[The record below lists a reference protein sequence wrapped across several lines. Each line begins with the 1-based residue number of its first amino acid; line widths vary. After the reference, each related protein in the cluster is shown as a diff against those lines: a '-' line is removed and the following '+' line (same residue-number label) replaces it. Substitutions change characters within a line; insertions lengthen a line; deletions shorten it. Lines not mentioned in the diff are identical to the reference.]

1 MKTHRSLLLTRSDVS
16 SLLRFEE
23 YVAAVEEAFAL
34 HAAGKTEKPG
44 LLHVELPDGE
54 FHIKAGGLKLRKQYF
69 ALKVNGGFFHN
80 AERFGMPNIQG
91 VIVLFDGDNGYPLAV
106 MDSREITGKRTGAAT
121 AVAAKY
127 LAKRDSK
134 TATIFGCGVQ
144 GRIQLRALASVLPI
158 QTVYVVG
165 RDQSKLKK
173 FQQEMS
179 KELGLRV
186 EPVEEATAALRN
198 SDVCVTCTPSRRPI
212 LNVQDVAPG
221 TFIAAVGADS
231 PAKQELD
238 SELLR
243 RNKVVVDLLDQC
255 SHVGELHHALNSGM
269 RREDVHAE
277 LGEIILGKKP
287 GRESQDEIIVFDSTG
302 TSLQDVA
309 SAAAVYN
316 KALESRQGKEFDF
329 FQ

>member
-1 MKTHRSLLLTRSDVS
+1 MKTQSLLLTRSDVS
-16 SLLRFEE
+16 SLLKFEE
-23 YVAAVEEAFAL
+23 YVTVVEQAFAL
-34 HAAGKTEKPG
+34 HAAGKTAKPG
-44 LLHVELPDGE
+44 LLHVELPEGE
-54 FHIKAGGLKLRKQYF
+54 FHIKAGELKLRKQYF

-127 LAKRDSK
+127 LAKPDCQ

-144 GRIQLRALASVLPI
+144 ARIQLCALASVLPI
-158 QTVYVVG
+158 KTVYVVG
-165 RDQSKLKK
+165 RDQSKLND
-173 FQQEMS
+173 FQREMS

-186 EPVEEATAALRN
+186 EVVEEAATALKN
-198 SDVCVTCTPSRRPI
+198 SDVCVTCTPSRKPI
-212 LNVQDVAPG
+212 LNEQDIAPG

-231 PAKQELD
+231 PDKQELD

-255 SHVGELHHALNSGM
+255 AHVGELHHALEQGM
-269 RREDVHAE
+269 RREDVHGE

-287 GRESQDEIIVFDSTG
+287 GRVSQEEIIIFDSTG

-309 SAAAVYN
+309 SAAAVYK

>member
-34 HAAGKTEKPG
+34 HAAGKREKPG
-44 LLHVELPDGE
+44 LLHVELPAGE
-54 FHIKAGGLKLRKQYF
+54 FHLKAGGLKLRKQYF

-91 VIVLFDGDNGYPLAV
+91 LIVLFDGDNGYPLAV
-106 MDSREITGKRTGAAT
+106 MDSRIITSNRTGAAT

-127 LAKRDSK
+127 LARPDSN
-134 TATIFGCGVQ
+134 TATIFGSGVQ
-144 GRIQLRALASVLPI
+144 ARVQLRALVSVLPI
-158 QTVYVVG
+158 KTVYVVG
-165 RDQSKLKK
+165 RDQSKLKD

-179 KELGLRV
+179 KELGLQI
-186 EPVEEATAALRN
+186 ELAEAPATALQN

-212 LNVQDVAPG
+212 ITAQDVAPG

-231 PAKQELD
+231 PDKQELD
-238 SELLR
+238 PELLR
-243 RNKVVVDLLDQC
+243 RNKVVVDILEQC
-255 SHVGELHHALNSGM
+255 ARVGELHHALDKGM
-269 RREDVHAE
+269 RREEVHGE
-277 LGEIILGKKP
+277 LGEIILGKKT
-287 GRESQDEIIVFDSTG
+287 GRVSPEEIIIFDSTG

-309 SAAAVYN
+309 SAAAVYE
-316 KALESRQGKEFDF
+316 KALEGGRGEGFDF
-329 FQ
+329 YK